1 MSSRIVDKGGFT
13 SPVPS
18 NIDESNPANDPPAP
32 DEAAAADAAAVIA
45 AEDKAQAKKEE
56 EEEADAI
63 APLSGGNV
71 PTIPPPPACKNLDQL
86 MSSLPPLPK
95 LEDITPQTHGGCT
108 YFVFHL
114 LWTLSYQQRFYFFSL
129 PLPSYLGALPV
140 AVARLL
146 VPWPCQ
152 HASIVVSCSWLHVHT
167 RTTQQLMPM

>member
-18 NIDESNPANDPPAP
+18 NIDEESDPANDPPAP

-45 AEDKAQAKKEE
+45 AEDKAQAKKEEE

-114 LWTLSYQQRFYFFSL
+114 LWTLSYQQRFYFL
-129 PLPSYLGALPV
+129 LPSPPLLFGCPSCCGCSTPRSM
-140 AVARLL
+140 AVPACFHRCILLL
-146 VPWPCQ
+146 VTC
-152 HASIVVSCSWLHVHT
+152 AYT
-167 RTTQQLMPM
+167 YNTTT

>member
-18 NIDESNPANDPPAP
+18 NIDESDPANDPPAP

-45 AEDKAQAKKEE
+45 AEDKAQAKKEEE

-114 LWTLSYQQRFYFFSL
+114 LWTLSYQQRFYFPSPFPSL
-129 PLPSYLGALPV
+129 LIWVPFLLRLLDSSFHGRASMLPSLYLALGYMCIHV
-140 AVARLL
+140 
-146 VPWPCQ
+146 Q
-152 HASIVVSCSWLHVHT
+152 HNN
-167 RTTQQLMPM
+167 